1 MAIIF
6 MLIATGAILLIQSN
20 YFSTNT
26 NLQTSEQIQILIDDA
41 KTIADTE
48 YFQKVPSAINLFIES
63 LDTCVTQNQNQC
75 LTDALND
82 LRTNLGDKVPSNAE
96 WIQEA
101 HVKIITALD
110 ELTEINDR
118 IQQGEN
124 TDQLV
129 QETSDAISNLTTA
142 LTNWVNQATN

>member
-1 MAIIF
+1 

-26 NLQTSEQIQILIDDA
+26 NLQTSEQIQTLIDDA

>member
-1 MAIIF
+1 

-75 LTDALND
+75 LTEALKD

>member
-1 MAIIF
+1 

>member
-1 MAIIF
+1 

-26 NLQTSEQIQILIDDA
+26 NLQTSEQIQILIDAA